1 MCRYCEFNS
10 FGDELLEDNNS
21 NTPGSTMYINK
32 YDGKSFIT
40 VENSSFVNEIGED
53 FLAESIDIKYC
64 PMCGRKLQCTL
75 SAIIFIIR
83 MKFLKLYVF
92 FCQTAKSM
100 LLLNQLIKIASI
112 TAAI

>member
-64 PMCGRKLQCTL
+64 PMCGRKL
-75 SAIIFIIR
+75 
-83 MKFLKLYVF
+83 
-92 FCQTAKSM
+92 
-100 LLLNQLIKIASI
+100 
-112 TAAI
+112 